1 MITPIF
7 STGIS
12 IYNLEGVNNSK
23 IVEYVKANSNFNKP
37 KDIKTI
43 LTEPVFKTLNNIVE
57 EKINEHY
64 HQMYNNKY
72 NVVLVEGWGNLN
84 NDVSITMPHIHTTS
98 IISAVY
104 YPYAKD
110 GNLTFLNPMV
120 GLLSNQKV
128 DMIDEYNP
136 YTSEHISVPSET
148 NRLVIFNSVLSHFAR
163 CKTKSDRISIA
174 YNAGIKK

>member
-72 NVVLVEGWGNLN
+72 NV
-84 NDVSITMPHIHTTS
+84 
-98 IISAVY
+98 
-104 YPYAKD
+104 
-110 GNLTFLNPMV
+110 
-120 GLLSNQKV
+120 
-128 DMIDEYNP
+128 
-136 YTSEHISVPSET
+136 
-148 NRLVIFNSVLSHFAR
+148 IFF
-163 CKTKSDRISIA
+163 
-174 YNAGIKK
+174 